1 MYSCI
6 MLLMYNTYKSVKLV
20 REPRIPSHKALKNG
34 KNVLTIIVHFDFLLF
49 LLIFCKVC
57 FIQVLS
63 VHIRFKSPF
72 CQTQNSVLKLNYAQC
87 VILSAQSH
95 VLFIQLSRNFA
106 SLVERIVSSRAFVG
120 SLILIYFFIY

>member
-1 MYSCI
+1 MG
-6 MLLMYNTYKSVKLV
+6 
-20 REPRIPSHKALKNG
+20 REPRMRSLKAFKNG

-63 VHIRFKSPF
+63 VHLRFKYPF